1 MLAKT
6 LAVKIKAI
14 RVFCLVHLLF
24 LFLKEELRQRSVI
37 IIVINKHQTS
47 IVFSVM

>member
-24 LFLKEELRQRSVI
+24 LFLKEELWSVI

>member
-24 LFLKEELRQRSVI
+24 LFLRRQRSVI